1 MIKVAQLHYVI
12 GQKPILQNLD
22 FSLNEN
28 DFVFIFGPNG
38 AGKST
43 LLKILAGIL
52 VAKKGDVTIGKKNI
66 LLYSKKELAT
76 QIAYLPQ
83 FDEFSLPLLVKDI
96 LLAGRYPYQSILKK
110 YSRQD
115 YKIFEETVERF
126 ALADYLERNMQTLS
140 GGERKKVLLASAFI
154 QDVPFILL
162 DEPLNFLD
170 PASAMQVVKVL
181 KEMHAQGKTIVLVSH
196 LIEHFFAQA
205 NKMLAL
211 KNGKI
216 IYFGAKIF
224 SEHLFH
230 DLYQVS
236 VKRVFVENK
245 EIIYINE

>member
-1 MIKVAQLHYVI
+1 MIKVAHLGYSL
-12 GQKPILQNLD
+12 GRKTILQNFN

-28 DFVFIFGPNG
+28 DFTLIFGPNG

-43 LLKILAGIL
+43 LLKLLAGII
-52 VAKKGDVTIGKKNI
+52 AAGQGDILIGRKNI
-66 LLYSKKELAT
+66 SAYSKKELAT
-76 QIAYLPQ
+76 QVAYLPQ

-96 LLAGRYPYQSILKK
+96 LLSGRYPYQSFFKK

-115 YKIFEETVERF
+115 YEIFEKTVERF
-126 ALADYLERNMQTLS
+126 ALADYLDRNMQTLS

-154 QDVPFILL
+154 QDVPLILL

-170 PASAMQVVKVL
+170 PASAMQVIKML
-181 KEMHAQGKTIVLVSH
+181 KEMHNQGKTILLVSH
-196 LIEHFFAQA
+196 LIQYFFPQA

-211 KNGKI
+211 KNGKTL
-216 IYFGAKIF
+216 YCGAKIF
-224 SEHLFH
+224 SEQLFH
-230 DLYQVS
+230 EIYQVS